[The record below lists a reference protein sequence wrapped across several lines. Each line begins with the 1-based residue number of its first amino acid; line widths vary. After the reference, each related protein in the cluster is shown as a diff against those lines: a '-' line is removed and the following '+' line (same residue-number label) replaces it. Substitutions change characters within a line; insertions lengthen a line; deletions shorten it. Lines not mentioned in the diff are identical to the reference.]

1 MTKNNMKTE
10 IINCDCMCHSLHVK
24 VDKDYNCVNLGLW
37 LYGFQDGKLS
47 WKNRFKI
54 LFNGYT
60 DSDLI
65 ILHKEELQK
74 FIDVLQ
80 KANEELEDLTPKER
94 TIRAF
99 EKETGMMIDRNRD
112 L

>member
-1 MTKNNMKTE
+1 MTGENMKTE

-24 VDKDYNCVNLGLW
+24 VDKDHNCVNLGLW

-47 WKNRFKI
+47 WKNRFRI

-65 ILHKEELQK
+65 VLNKKELHK
-74 FIDVLQ
+74 FINVLQ
-80 KANEELEDLTPKER
+80 KANDELPD
-94 TIRAF
+94 I
-99 EKETGMMIDRNRD
+99 ISSDNQ
-112 L
+112 

>member
-1 MTKNNMKTE
+1 MKTE

-24 VDKDYNCVNLGLW
+24 VDKDHNCVNLGLW

-47 WKNRFKI
+47 WKNRFRI

-65 ILHKEELQK
+65 VLNKKELHK
-74 FIDVLQ
+74 FINVLQ
-80 KANEELEDLTPKER
+80 KANDELPD
-94 TIRAF
+94 I
-99 EKETGMMIDRNRD
+99 ISSDNQ
-112 L
+112 

>member
-1 MTKNNMKTE
+1 MKTE

-47 WKNRFKI
+47 WKNRFEI
-54 LFNGYT
+54 LFNGYA

-65 ILHKEELQK
+65 VLNKKELQK
-74 FIDVLQ
+74 FINVLQ
-80 KANEELEDLTPKER
+80 KANDELPD
-94 TIRAF
+94 I
-99 EKETGMMIDRNRD
+99 ISSDNQ
-112 L
+112 

>member
-1 MTKNNMKTE
+1 
-10 IINCDCMCHSLHVK
+10 MCHSLHVK
-24 VDKDYNCVNLGLW
+24 VDKDYNRVNLGLW
-37 LYGFQDGKLS
+37 LYGFNDGKLS

-80 KANEELEDLTPKER
+80 KANDELEDLAPRER

-99 EKETGMMIDRNRD
+99 EKETGMMIDRNNI
-112 L
+112 

>member
-24 VDKDYNCVNLGLW
+24 VDKDHNCVNLGLW
-37 LYGFQDGKLS
+37 LYGFHDGKLS

-65 ILHKEELQK
+65 VLNKKELHK
-74 FIDVLQ
+74 FINVLQ
-80 KANEELEDLTPKER
+80 KANDELPD
-94 TIRAF
+94 I
-99 EKETGMMIDRNRD
+99 ISSDNQ
-112 L
+112 

>member
-1 MTKNNMKTE
+1 MKTE
-10 IINCDCMCHSLHVK
+10 IINCDCGSHSLHVK
-24 VDKDYNCVNLGLW
+24 VDTDHNCVNLALW
-37 LYGFQDGKLS
+37 LYGFHDGKLS

-74 FIDVLQ
+74 YIDVLQ
-80 KANEELEDLTPKER
+80 KANEELEDLTPRER
-94 TIRAF
+94 TIRKF
-99 EKETGMMIDRNRD
+99 EKETGMKIDRSD
-112 L
+112 LK

>member
-1 MTKNNMKTE
+1 MDFKTV
-10 IINCDCMCHSLHVK
+10 S
-24 VDKDYNCVNLGLW
+24 
-37 LYGFQDGKLS
+37 FS

-80 KANEELEDLTPKER
+80 KANEELEDLTPRER

-99 EKETGMMIDRNRD
+99 EKETGMKIDRSRD